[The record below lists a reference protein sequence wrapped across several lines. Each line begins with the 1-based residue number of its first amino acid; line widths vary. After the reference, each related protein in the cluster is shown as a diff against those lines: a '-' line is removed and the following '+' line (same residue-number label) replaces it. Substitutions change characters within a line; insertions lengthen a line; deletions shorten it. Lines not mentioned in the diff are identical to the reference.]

1 MPEDAQK
8 EVQVHDQIK
17 IVNGKCNRLNN
28 LVGEVE
34 SRLSEVIRNPEQ
46 PTTEKGTAEVE
57 KELVPVASSI
67 RNIGYEIDTA
77 ITDLED
83 YLHRL
88 EV

>member
-1 MPEDAQK
+1 MPEDAK
-8 EVQVHDQIK
+8 EVQVHNQISV
-17 IVNGKCNRLNN
+17 VNRKCSRLND
-28 LVGEVE
+28 LVSEVGN
-34 SRLSEVIRNPEQ
+34 RLSEVIRNPAQ

-67 RNIGYEIDTA
+67 RSIGYEIETA
-77 ITDLED
+77 ITGLED